1 MLSALVRE
9 LYSEMN
15 SHASVASASVPDPV
29 FHPFTVSICDRIHG
43 SQIPIL
49 HVQLRHILFE
59 ETLEDFIFLLYQTIL
74 QPLSHGELPLFEAY
88 GHLMEFFAEGATLT
102 MDENLNYYEGHELAE
117 IMRQFNR
124 AFSFTIYYPQNGAT
138 RTLILRSTETI
149 ESLHEPFRL
158 AGLLGGRYAP

>member
-1 MLSALVRE
+1 MLSA

-15 SHASVASASVPDPV
+15 SHASVVTDPV
-29 FHPFTVSICDRIHG
+29 FHPFTVSICDRTHG

-59 ETLEDFIFLLYQTIL
+59 ETLEDFIFLLYQMIL
-74 QPLSHGELPLFEAY
+74 QPLSHDELPLFEAY
-88 GHLMEFFAEGATLT
+88 GHLVEFFAEGATLT
-102 MDENLNYYEGHELAE
+102 MDENLNYYESHELVE

-138 RTLILRSTETI
+138 RTLILRSTEDI
-149 ESLHEPFRL
+149 QSLHEPFRL
-158 AGLLGGRYAP
+158 AGLLGGHCNPHPIVH